1 MIFTLIILIVDWTIM
16 AYNRQNLLKVH
27 IAYIAF
33 LVIRLWRYKQP
44 ASYEINKEEAI
55 PSG

>member
-27 IAYIAF
+27 IAYISF

>member
-1 MIFTLIILIVDWTIM
+1 M
-16 AYNRQNLLKVH
+16 ACNRQNILKVH